1 MWVALRVKRG
11 NNLIFILLSAGSRE
25 TSLGVLNLA
34 LDWFQSFPAFYM
46 PLYILNMIIYLLFN
60 RVNVSQGFDLPGG
73 LECSACE

>member
-1 MWVALRVKRG
+1 MALRVKKG

-46 PLYILNMIIYLLFN
+46 ALYILSMIIYLLFS
-60 RVNVSQGFDLPGG
+60 RVNVLQGFDLPGG
-73 LECSACE
+73 HECSVCE